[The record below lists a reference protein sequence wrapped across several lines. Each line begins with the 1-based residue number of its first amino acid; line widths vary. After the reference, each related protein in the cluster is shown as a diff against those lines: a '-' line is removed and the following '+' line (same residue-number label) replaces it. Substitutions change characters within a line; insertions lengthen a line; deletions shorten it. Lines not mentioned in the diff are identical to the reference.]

1 MDTDQKVLA
10 LFIDFENIERGLKGQ
25 YKTDFRIEPII
36 EKLSE
41 VGAIRVR
48 KAYADWVLNKK
59 YREPLMNYG
68 LELIEK
74 PAIFSN
80 GKNGA
85 DIKLAIDSVEIA
97 INNPHINTFAI
108 VSGDSDFLSLIQ
120 KLRELGKYIIIIS
133 GEAFTSKLMM
143 KNCDEF
149 ISYEL
154 IADIKGK
161 VQKEDL
167 SLETEVSGAIEL
179 LRNAIRILED
189 EGKKTDFASI
199 KFKILQLDP
208 SFTEKKIGFS
218 SFGSFIKSVAE
229 NKQLDI
235 EVDLINGIW
244 YVKSNSIEDDND
256 GYETRTPTRK
266 EWKIIIETLQTFF
279 EEGRG
284 KKTEG
289 NAWILYAYL
298 NKRRSFGLLP
308 LSKEALDDAV
318 QVLISK
324 GLLIQHNG
332 EDKYSP
338 YSLPDD
344 FEQRKN
350 VFLEGLA

>member
-1 MDTDQKVLA
+1 MDVDQKVLA
-10 LFIDFENIERGLKGQ
+10 LFIDFENIERGLRNQ
-25 YKTDFRIEPII
+25 YKTDFQIEPII

-41 VGAIRVR
+41 MGAIRIR
-48 KAYADWVLNKK
+48 KAYADWVLNKR
-59 YREPLMNYG
+59 YREPLINYG

-74 PAIFSN
+74 PAMFSN

-85 DIKLAIDSVEIA
+85 DIKLAIDSVETA
-97 INNPHINTFAI
+97 ISNPHINTFAI

-133 GEAFTSKLMM
+133 GEAFTSRLMM

-154 IADIKGK
+154 IANIKGK
-161 VQKEDL
+161 AQKEDL
-167 SLETEVSGAIEL
+167 SLETEVSEAIEL

-218 SFGSFIKSVAE
+218 SFGSFIKSVSG
-229 NKQLDI
+229 NKQLDM
-235 EVDLINGIW
+235 EVDLIDGIW
-244 YVKSNSIEDDND
+244 YVKSNFTDDDNED
-256 GYETRTPTRK
+256 YETRPPTKK
-266 EWKIIIETLQTFF
+266 EWKIILEAIQTFF

-289 NAWILYAYL
+289 NAWILHAYL
-298 NKRRSFGLLP
+298 NKRRNFGLLP
-308 LSKEALDDAV
+308 LSNEALDDAV
-318 QVLISK
+318 QVLIDK
-324 GLLIQHNG
+324 ELLVRHK
-332 EDKYSP
+332 EDGKYAP

-344 FEQRKN
+344 FERRKN
-350 VFLEGLA
+350 VFLEIKE

>member
-1 MDTDQKVLA
+1 MDADQKVLA

-25 YKTDFRIEPII
+25 YKTDFQIQPII

-48 KAYADWVLNKK
+48 KAYADWVQNKN

-85 DIKLAIDSVEIA
+85 DIKLAIDSVETA
-97 INNPHINTFAI
+97 INNPHINTFVI

-120 KLRELGKYIIIIS
+120 KLRELGKYIIIVS

-161 VQKEDL
+161 GQKGDL

-218 SFGSFIKSVAE
+218 SFGSFIKSVSE
-229 NKQLDI
+229 NKQLDM
-235 EVDLINGIW
+235 EVDLINGVW
-244 YVKSNSIEDDND
+244 YVKSSFTDDDDNE
-256 GYETRTPTRK
+256 GYETRTPIKK
-266 EWKIIIETLQTFF
+266 EWKIILEAIQTFF

-298 NKRRSFGLLP
+298 KKRRNFGLLP
-308 LSKEALDDAV
+308 LSNEALDDAV
-318 QVLISK
+318 QVLVNE
-324 GLLIQHNG
+324 GLLIQQEETKH
-332 EDKYSP
+332 SP
-338 YSLPDD
+338 YSVPDG

-350 VFLEGLA
+350 VFLEGIE